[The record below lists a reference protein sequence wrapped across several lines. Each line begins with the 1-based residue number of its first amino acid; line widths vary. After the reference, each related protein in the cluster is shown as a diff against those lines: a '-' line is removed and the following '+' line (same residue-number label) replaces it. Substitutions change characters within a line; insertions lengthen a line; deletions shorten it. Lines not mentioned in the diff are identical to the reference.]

1 MSNIN
6 FFATYKSPSTQVFKP
21 FPSPEKQHH
30 SLKTNKLY
38 VLPRILFTNAL
49 DRRQQCISFANSL
62 NSAQQ
67 MSLLFC

>member
-1 MSNIN
+1 MSNPISL
-6 FFATYKSPSTQVFKP
+6 ATYKSPSIQVFKP

-30 SLKTNKLY
+30 SLKNKKLF
-38 VLPRILFTNAL
+38 LLRRIFFTNAL
-49 DRRQQCISFANSL
+49 DRRQECISFANSL